1 MNKRKDGLDI
11 IRTIAIALVILIHA
25 LGLSIDGYTFPIFGV
40 SGFARI
46 YLRRLCFACVPL
58 FLMLSGYLNI
68 NKEGAVSI
76 WKKSFPHLVGTYLFW
91 SILALGFDI
100 FIYHSEFTK
109 KSIIDI
115 LNYSCL
121 WGRAWYMDLYFGVLM
136 LMPFINKGW
145 KALEKKEKSILLIVL
160 FIISFVSKYISSVSS
175 IFFNN
180 ETHLVVISSH
190 FFNMS
195 YLFYYLCGAYISEY
209 GVKYKKILYFT
220 IWQIILVLHSLYYMI
235 IGYGKLYNEIPGV
248 SSIWYD
254 NMFLAIEAVLMF
266 MLLYDVKFKEK
277 SSKVVRK
284 CFSMVS
290 ILSFDMYLCSYIT
303 DMFINRKIGW
313 VYYKWPFWGA
323 LSVSFLASFI
333 LSLFI
338 SEMKKCVENKIK
350 DRRKAEK

>member
-1 MNKRKDGLDI
+1 
-11 IRTIAIALVILIHA
+11 
-25 LGLSIDGYTFPIFGV
+25 
-40 SGFARI
+40 
-46 YLRRLCFACVPL
+46 
-58 FLMLSGYLNI
+58 
-68 NKEGAVSI
+68 
-76 WKKSFPHLVGTYLFW
+76 
-91 SILALGFDI
+91 
-100 FIYHSEFTK
+100 
-109 KSIIDI
+109 
-115 LNYSCL
+115 
-121 WGRAWYMDLYFGVLM
+121 M

>member
-100 FIYHSEFTK
+100 FILHSEFTK

-235 IGYGKLYNEIPGV
+235 IGYGKLYN
-248 SSIWYD
+248 
-254 NMFLAIEAVLMF
+254 
-266 MLLYDVKFKEK
+266 
-277 SSKVVRK
+277 
-284 CFSMVS
+284 
-290 ILSFDMYLCSYIT
+290 
-303 DMFINRKIGW
+303 
-313 VYYKWPFWGA
+313 
-323 LSVSFLASFI
+323 
-333 LSLFI
+333 
-338 SEMKKCVENKIK
+338 
-350 DRRKAEK
+350 